1 MAAEKS
7 EARAAARAALGEQER
22 SKLDEELF
30 FQSGLAKHEG
40 KSANPGKIKELLDRG
55 ADPDGFKVCRKQAV
69 HSTAC
74 LLRSFSC
81 YFRILWCRFLF
92 FSVRFPCLLAR
103 RLLRS
108 FGVVSR
114 DDRVWIILAWS
125 SQLRHSFIRKDPSVV
140 LLAL

>member
-30 FQSGLAKHEG
+30 FKSGPSKNEG
-40 KSANPGKIKELLDRG
+40 KSANPGTIKELLDRG

-74 LLRSFSC
+74 LLCSFSFFLGYC
-81 YFRILWCRFLF
+81 VVVFCSFPFAFPLFARSTNTSFFRCC
-92 FSVRFPCLLAR
+92 VA
-103 RLLRS
+103 
-108 FGVVSR
+108 
-114 DDRVWIILAWS
+114 
-125 SQLRHSFIRKDPSVV
+125 
-140 LLAL
+140 